1 MTQFDPF
8 QMKYES
14 SGDSTSTVSKNLEF
28 EEEKKE

>member
-1 MTQFDPF
+1 MAQFDPF

-14 SGDSTSTVSKNLEF
+14 SGDSMSTVSKSLEF